1 MESGFQKNRSTV
13 RDGRRDEEP
22 VTDLEGHSSQRG
34 FRLSKVGSSCSGHT
48 WGPEQE
54 EKGGQAL
61 GFSHRWSE
69 SGELWWSWDCLT
81 GNPYHLRAQSQGLR
95 DQGLSHTC
103 STTDPHPSP
112 VWWAI

>member
-1 MESGFQKNRSTV
+1 MESGFQKNGSTV

-54 EKGGQAL
+54 EKGGRRSDSA
-61 GFSHRWSE
+61 
-69 SGELWWSWDCLT
+69 T
-81 GNPYHLRAQSQGLR
+81 GGMRVGSYGGAGI
-95 DQGLSHTC
+95 
-103 STTDPHPSP
+103 
-112 VWWAI
+112 A